1 MIDSEN
7 TETNKNSVENESE
20 QDNIDNEVN
29 TDSSEDITS
38 IIPTEQQEDDE
49 EETFH
54 YEPKLTEKQQKVLQ
68 IILGLFCGFLVWFCL
83 GMGTIDRENSLLRW
97 LFLIVFVGIM
107 IGKNQIEK
115 RTGIMMR
122 TFMKFFL
129 VGLIVFL
136 GVFLIYGGTQ
146 GMFTQPFIKE

>member
-1 MIDSEN
+1 MLDSEN
-7 TETNKNSVENESE
+7 TETNKNPVEIESE
-20 QDNIDNEVN
+20 HNNIDNEGK
-29 TDSSEDITS
+29 TDSSEDMTS
-38 IIPTEQQEDDE
+38 IMPSEQADDE

-68 IILGLFCGFLVWFCL
+68 IILGLFSGFLVWFCL
-83 GMGTIDRENSLLRW
+83 GMGTVDRENSLLRW
-97 LFLIVFVGIM
+97 LFLIVFVAIM

-129 VGLIVFL
+129 IGLIVFL